1 MLFTVNPTNVA
12 NPPTTTI
19 PIRMTQMISFAEA
32 QTKQESY
39 DNENVE
45 IFAVDYYYTSSQY
58 SSLYRRTS
66 V

>member
-32 QTKQESY
+32 
-39 DNENVE
+39 
-45 IFAVDYYYTSSQY
+45 
-58 SSLYRRTS
+58 
-66 V
+66 